1 MELLLVLYLL
11 SGVFK
16 SFALL
21 FGISFPI
28 DLTLLFALLT
38 LVNTFIRN
46 FNFHKFSYHLRV
58 ERKKTL
64 LLVLDGIYI
73 IIHQFSPVFWYEDVS
88 FLYKFYSVYCH
99 PNE

>member
-1 MELLLVLYLL
+1 MEILLVLYLL

-46 FNFHKFSYHLRV
+46 FNLHKFSYHLRV

-64 LLVLDGIYI
+64 LL
-73 IIHQFSPVFWYEDVS
+73 FFVFWCWMA
-88 FLYKFYSVYCH
+88 FTLLYTALPSILV
-99 PNE
+99 